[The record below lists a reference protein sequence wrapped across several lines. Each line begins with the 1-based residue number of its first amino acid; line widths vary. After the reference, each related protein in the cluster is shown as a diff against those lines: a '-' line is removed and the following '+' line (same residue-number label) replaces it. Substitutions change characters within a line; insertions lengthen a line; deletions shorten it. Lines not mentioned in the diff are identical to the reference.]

1 MDPSDKITKDLK
13 GLEEY
18 SPITAGGYYNSLEAV
33 FDKKYGKGWSKEH
46 SETIAMLSLACARD
60 FHTMMLC
67 KTLQQSTEDI
77 CQKLDWMAL
86 QLENI
91 GRNIG

>member
-1 MDPSDKITKDLK
+1 MDPSDKITKNLK

-18 SPITAGGYYNSLEAV
+18 APITAGGYYNSLEAD

-46 SETIAMLSLACARD
+46 SETIAMMALACARD

-77 CQKLDWMAL
+77 CQKLDWISL
-86 QLENI
+86 TIEDISDNL
-91 GRNIG
+91 